1 MKQHC
6 CPSAIKA
13 AALGALMMFA
23 AACTTPSVVVETP
36 EPQRIYGL
44 PDFDA
49 SLYENADAMLGR
61 NVMGLVF
68 RDRVNPTWL
77 SESLFWYSVNAPEG
91 TEHRLVNTETLA
103 VSPLYDR
110 DRLAAA
116 LDALDAETAVS
127 SGNLVISQITVSD
140 DARFMEFRHDGGLWY
155 VDLDTYEVQPQKPD
169 TVDAPRNAVFSP
181 DRRYAAFI
189 REYNLWVRDM
199 FTGDDMQLTTDGSHR
214 FGYATDSQGWTR
226 SDRPILKWSREGYMI
241 STYQLDERNVPEMHI
256 LRTAQG
262 RPELV
267 SWPYAIPSDPDDQ
280 VPMHHRVVIDVEN
293 QVLVRLQT
301 GPYHQR
307 TSNCCGL
314 TRGNDWADNQFIDG
328 NRKLAFVATSRDYK
342 EVTLKIA
349 DLRTGEVR
357 EVFHERDEIFIET
370 NLNSRG
376 VPNWRVL
383 YEQGQFIWFSR
394 ESDWG
399 HLYLHDLATG
409 ARLNSITEGEWNVS
423 DIIRLDEESGRIWFT
438 ALGIDPD
445 KDPYEE
451 YLYSVLLDGTGLSLH
466 TPDTGH
472 HSISLSPE
480 AGFLV
485 DTFSTVNS
493 APVTVLRDRFG
504 EVLLTLEEADLSRL
518 LDAGWQF
525 PVPFSAKARDGET
538 EIFGL
543 MFKPMNFDPN
553 KRYPIINS
561 IYPGPQIGS
570 VGTRGFAHTRRGQA
584 QALAEL
590 GFIVVQIDALGTPFR
605 SRSFHAAYYGDMS
618 DNGLPDQI
626 SAMRELA
633 ERHSFIDIKRAGIY
647 GHSGGGFATAAAMFN
662 HGDFFK
668 AGVAGAGNMDNRGYT
683 FYWGEKFQGPFVR
696 FDDGTD
702 SYTNQ
707 ALQYQVEGLQ
717 GHLLISYGTMD
728 TNVHP
733 NTTLQLID
741 ALISANK
748 DFDLIVLPNRGHG
761 YANESYKLRR
771 TWDFF
776 VRHLHGM
783 EPPREYSFR

>member
-1 MKQHC
+1 MKQPY
-6 CPSAIKA
+6 CPSVVKA
-13 AALGALMMFA
+13 AALGALMMIA
-23 AACTTPSVVVETP
+23 AACSTPTVVVETP
-36 EPQRIYGL
+36 ETERIYGL
-44 PDFDA
+44 PAFDEN
-49 SLYENADAMLGR
+49 LYANADAMLSR
-61 NVMGLVF
+61 NVAGLVF

-77 SESLFWYSVNAPEG
+77 SETLFWYSVNTPDG
-91 TEHRLVNTETLA
+91 TAYHLVNTDTRA
-103 VSPLYDR
+103 VNPLFDQE
-110 DRLAAA
+110 RLAAA
-116 LDALDAETAVS
+116 LDVLDEEKTVSAE
-127 SGNLVISQITVSD
+127 NLVVSQITVSD
-140 DARFMEFRHDGGLWY
+140 DARFMEFRHDGSMWNL
-155 VDLDTYEVQPQKPD
+155 DLGTYEVQPLKSD
-169 TVDAPRNAVFSP
+169 SIETPRSAVFSP
-181 DRRYAAFI
+181 DGRYAAFI
-189 REYNLWVRDM
+189 RAYNLWVRDM
-199 FTGDDMQLTTDGSHR
+199 HTGDDLQLTTDGEHR
-214 FGYATDSQGWTR
+214 FGYATDSQGWFR

-267 SWPYAIPSDPDDQ
+267 SWPYAIPSDPDDE
-280 VPMHHRVVIDVEN
+280 VPMHHRVVIDVETQN
-293 QVLVRLQT
+293 MVRIQG

-383 YEQGQFIWFSR
+383 YDQGEFIWFSR

-399 HLYLHDLATG
+399 HLYLHDLETG
-409 ARLNSITEGEWNVS
+409 ERIHSITEGPWNVS
-423 DIIRLDEESGRIWFT
+423 NILRIEDTSGRIWFT

-451 YLYSVLLDGTGLSLH
+451 YVYSVLQDGTGLSLH

-472 HSISLSPE
+472 HSVSLSPE
-480 AGFLV
+480 GGFLV

-504 EVLLTLEEADLSRL
+504 EVILTLEEADLSRL
-518 LDAGWQF
+518 FEAGWQF
-525 PVPFSAKARDGET
+525 PEPFSAMARDGET

-543 MFKPMNFDPN
+543 MFKPMNFDPD
-553 KRYPIINS
+553 KSYPIINS

-570 VGTRGFAHTRRGQA
+570 VGTRGFAHSRRGQA

-633 ERHSFIDIKRAGIY
+633 ERHSFIDIERAGMY

-683 FYWGEKFQGPFVR
+683 FYWGEKFQGPFER
-696 FDDGTD
+696 FEDGTD
-702 SYTNQ
+702 SFTNQ

-741 ALISANK
+741 ALIDANK